1 MIEAVKTA
9 TILMKSKKKVGLL
22 KFRNKEEVKNIM
34 FWLEKDVSKLKNTLL
49 QWILQNILENQTFQR
64 IAKFTMADF
73 YETVFMKSIV
83 ILVKLGEMY
92 NILKSASHC
101 LLVKR

>member
-9 TILMKSKKKVGLL
+9 TILMESKKKVGLL